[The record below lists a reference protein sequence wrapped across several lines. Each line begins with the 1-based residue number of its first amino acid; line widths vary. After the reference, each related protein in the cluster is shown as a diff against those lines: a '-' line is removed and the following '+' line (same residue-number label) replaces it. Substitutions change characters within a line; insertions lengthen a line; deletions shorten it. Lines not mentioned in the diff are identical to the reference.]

1 MASIPPRAI
10 NLGLQLA
17 SIKALLP
24 EAQGTVHG
32 GELVCVVPLQP
43 TPASRRYLVRI
54 TYRHRHRPRVTIT
67 GPPLPLH
74 PRATA
79 LPHIY
84 PAGDL
89 CLHLPG
95 EWKEHMFLSRTIV
108 PWASEWLL
116 HYELWR
122 VTGRWAGSGHDYAV
136 ESAEQAK
143 VQDSLR

>member
-32 GELVCVVPLQP
+32 GELVCAVPLQP
-43 TPASRRYLVRI
+43 TPANRRYMVRI

-84 PAGDL
+84 PYGDL
-89 CLHLPG
+89 CLQPD
-95 EWKEHMFLSRTIV
+95 
-108 PWASEWLL
+108 
-116 HYELWR
+116 ELR
-122 VTGRWAGSGHDYAV
+122 C
-136 ESAEQAK
+136 
-143 VQDSLR
+143 